1 MAQYKDLLTSSTQ
14 LAGIVCFKM
23 ADLANIAL
31 KNGYYYGTDRVGT
44 DLEHGMHNEETWC
57 NGFF

>member
-1 MAQYKDLLTSSTQ
+1 
-14 LAGIVCFKM
+14 M

-31 KNGYYYGTDRVGT
+31 KNGYYYGTDRAGT

-57 NGFF
+57 NGFFQSYEKLRAKDK